1 MVNRN
6 SVDPRKLAKM
16 KQMIEGTLNGDKIQA
31 AMLSESISTSDAP
44 LALAQIINANLLPKY
59 QALTPQWQKV
69 ATPVTVSNFRNIRF
83 IDLLGSFSQLQQTMA
98 GAPTGAILPVVPE
111 LGQYPY
117 VSVTGTELEAAINK
131 QGAKFGFSWEE
142 YKDDPLGFLQGFP
155 DQFLWLANNTE
166 EYSVFNALATGVTSF
181 SNLAAGVSPIDS
193 TTAVPQNSH
202 LSLGAVSLALQQI
215 ALRRLNGRLVGASS
229 YKLVVPPA
237 LEILANAIVNFTNL
251 SFTDGSV
258 QYDAAGFV
266 PLGNVE
272 VVTTD
277 WLPTSTNWYLV
288 PSVGAAARYG
298 LARLTL
304 AGEEAPE
311 IRIANFTGSTY
322 GGASTIDPFEGGFEN
337 DSIDFRVRTVGA
349 GALVTEE
356 SMVWSS
362 GVN

>member
-1 MVNRN
+1 MANRN
-6 SVDPRKLAKM
+6 SVAPAKLAKM
-16 KQMIEGTLNGDKIQA
+16 KELVERTLDGDRIA
-31 AMLSESISTSDAP
+31 SAMLSESISTSDAP
-44 LALAQIINANLLPKY
+44 LALAQIINANILPKY
-59 QALTPQWQKV
+59 QALEPQWQKV
-69 ATPVTVSNFRNIRF
+69 ATPKTVTNFRNVRF
-83 IDLLGSFSQLQQTMA
+83 IDILGSFANLTQAQA
-98 GAPTGAILPVVPE
+98 GIPQGILPVVPE
-111 LGQYPY
+111 LAPYPY
-117 VSVTGTELEAAINK
+117 VSVQGTELEAALTK

-142 YKDDPLGFLQGFP
+142 YKDDPINFLADFP
-155 DQFLWLANNTE
+155 DQFLWLAANTE
-166 EYSVFNALATGVTSF
+166 EYSVFNTLATGVTAF
-181 SNLAAGVSPIDS
+181 SALQAGVSPVDQ
-193 TTAVPQNSH
+193 TTTVPVNSH
-202 LSLGAVSLALQQI
+202 LSLGALSLAIQQI

-237 LEILANAIVNFTNL
+237 LEILANAIVHFTNL

-272 VVTTD
+272 VVVSD

-311 IRIANFTGSTY
+311 IRLANFTGTTY
-322 GGASTIDPFEGGFEN
+322 GGSSTISPFEGGFEN

-356 SMVWSS
+356 SMVWSL
-362 GVN
+362 GTV

>member
-1 MVNRN
+1 MAIRN
-6 SVDPRKLAKM
+6 SVAPAKLAKM
-16 KQMIEGTLNGDKIQA
+16 KELVERTLEGDGIAA

-44 LALAQIINANLLPKY
+44 LALAQIINANILPKY
-59 QALTPQWQKV
+59 QALEPQWQKV
-69 ATPVTVSNFRNIRF
+69 ATPKTVTNFRNIRF
-83 IDLLGSFSQLQQTMA
+83 IDLLGSFSSLQQTQA
-98 GAPTGAILPVVPE
+98 GLPAGVLPVVPE

-117 VSVTGTELEAAINK
+117 VSVTGTELEAALLK

-142 YKDDPLGFLQGFP
+142 YKDDPIGFLQDFP
-155 DQFLWLANNTE
+155 DQFLWLASNTE

-181 SNLAAGVSPIDS
+181 SRLAAGNSPIDNS
-193 TTAVPQNSH
+193 PISQDSH

-215 ALRRLNGRLVGASS
+215 ALRRLNGRLVSASS

-237 LEILANAIVNFTNL
+237 LEILANAITHFTNM

-272 VVTTD
+272 VVVTD
-277 WLPTSTNWYLV
+277 WLPNSTQWYLV

-311 IRIANFTGSTY
+311 IRIANFTGSVY
-322 GGASTIDPFEGGFEN
+322 GGAASVSPFEGGFEN

-356 SMVWSS
+356 SMINSA
-362 GVN
+362 GTGA

>member
-1 MVNRN
+1 MAIRN
-6 SVDPRKLAKM
+6 GVAPAKLARM
-16 KQMIEGTLNGDKIQA
+16 KELVERTLEGDGIAA

-44 LALAQIINANLLPKY
+44 LALAQIINANILPKY
-59 QALTPQWQKV
+59 QALEPQWQKV
-69 ATPVTVSNFRNIRF
+69 ATPKTVTNFRNIRF
-83 IDLLGSFSQLQQTMA
+83 IDLLGSFSALQQTQA
-98 GAPTGAILPVVPE
+98 GLPAGVLPVVPE

-117 VSVTGTELEAAINK
+117 VSVTGTELEAALLK

-142 YKDDPLGFLQGFP
+142 YKDDPIGFLQDFP
-155 DQFLWLANNTE
+155 DQFLWLASNTE
-166 EYSVFNALATGVTSF
+166 EYSVFNALAAGVTTF
-181 SNLAAGVSPIDS
+181 SRLAGGTSPIDN
-193 TTAVPQNSH
+193 TTAIPQDSH
-202 LSLGAVSLALQQI
+202 LSLGAVALGLQQI

-237 LEILANAIVNFTNL
+237 LQILAEAIVHFTNL
-251 SFTDGSV
+251 TFTDGSTS
-258 QYDAAGFV
+258 YEATGFI

-272 VVTTD
+272 VVVTD
-277 WLPTSTNWYLV
+277 WLPNSTQWFLV

-311 IRIANFTGSTY
+311 IRIANFTGSVY
-322 GGASTIDPFEGGFEN
+322 GGAASVSPFEGGFEN

-356 SMVWSS
+356 SMIQSA
-362 GVN
+362 GTA